1 MKILIIDDDD
11 VALEVLEHA
20 LSQFG
25 YQVTVARNGR
35 EGLDLVRSGQF
46 RMVVS
51 DWEMPKMT
59 GIELCREIRR
69 RSASGY
75 VYVILLT
82 SRHGT
87 QSVVDG
93 MNAGADD
100 FVSKPFQPQELV
112 VRIRAGERILSL
124 ESRELIIFSM
134 AKLAESRDPE
144 TGKHLERMRE
154 YCRVI
159 AEHLSQQAK
168 YPRRSGRRLRATHLH
183 DQSAARHRQ
192 SGHSRQHPAQGRQA
206 HQRRIRD
213 HEEARGNRRQTLDA
227 TASAHPE
234 AKFLCMARDIAR
246 CHHEK
251 FDGSGYPHGLAGT
264 AIPLCGRIVALADV
278 YDALT
283 TKRVYK
289 PAFATRTPSRSSAKA
304 AGGIST
310 RTSSTHSKPTKIA
323 SLRFAIN
330 LPSARSKRPTRIA
343 QRQNE
348 LILQYARQSRLESA
362 GRPQRIATSQGPLP
376 LTRAASL
383 PSVCP
388 GLITVGI
395 VTCPGCAVQEGSS
408 PAVAPIAGATAV
420 EAVQK

>member
-1 MKILIIDDDD
+1 VKILIIDDDD

-168 YPRRSGRRLRATHLH
+168 YREEVDGDYVQLIYMTSPLH
-183 DQSAARHRQ
+183 DIGKVGIPDNILLKAGKLTS
-192 SGHSRQHPAQGRQA
+192 
-206 HQRRIRD
+206 
-213 HEEARGNRRQTLDA
+213 EEFEIMKKHAEIGAQTLDA

-251 FDGSGYPHGLAGT
+251 FDGSGYPRGLAGT

-289 PAFATRTPSRSSAKA
+289 PAFDHANAVAIIREGRGRHFDPDIVDAFEANEDRF
-304 AGGIST
+304 
-310 RTSSTHSKPTKIA
+310 IA
-323 SLRFAIN
+323 ICDQLTLREEQEAHAN
-330 LPSARSKRPTRIA
+330 A

-348 LILQYARQSRLESA
+348 LILQ
-362 GRPQRIATSQGPLP
+362 
-376 LTRAASL
+376 
-383 PSVCP
+383 
-388 GLITVGI
+388 
-395 VTCPGCAVQEGSS
+395 
-408 PAVAPIAGATAV
+408 
-420 EAVQK
+420 

>member
-1 MKILIIDDDD
+1 VKILIVDDDE
-11 VALEVLEHA
+11 VAVEVLEHA

-25 YQVTVARNGR
+25 YQVTVAHNGR

-59 GIELCREIRR
+59 GVELCEEIRR

-144 TGKHLERMRE
+144 TGAHLERMRE

-159 AEHLSQQAK
+159 AEHLSRQAK
-168 YPRRSGRRLRATHLH
+168 FRERVDGDYVQLIYMTSPLH
-183 DQSAARHRQ
+183 DIGKVGIPDRILLKAGQLTREEFEIMKNHAEIGAR
-192 SGHSRQHPAQGRQA
+192 
-206 HQRRIRD
+206 
-213 HEEARGNRRQTLDA
+213 TLDA
-227 TASAHPE
+227 TASAHPG

-251 FDGSGYPHGLAGT
+251 FDGSGYPNGLSGEE
-264 AIPLCGRIVALADV
+264 IPLCGRIVALADV

-289 PAFATRTPSRSSAKA
+289 PAFSHDKAVAIIRAGRSRHFDPDIVDAFEA
-304 AGGIST
+304 NEA
-310 RTSSTHSKPTKIA
+310 
-323 SLRFAIN
+323 RFMAIRGQFDRREEQE
-330 LPSARSKRPTRIA
+330 AQAIA
-343 QRQNE
+343 QRQVE
-348 LILQYARQSRLESA
+348 LVL
-362 GRPQRIATSQGPLP
+362 
-376 LTRAASL
+376 
-383 PSVCP
+383 
-388 GLITVGI
+388 
-395 VTCPGCAVQEGSS
+395 
-408 PAVAPIAGATAV
+408 
-420 EAVQK
+420 

>member
-1 MKILIIDDDD
+1 VKILIIDDDD

-59 GIELCREIRR
+59 GIELCQEIRR

-134 AKLAESRDPE
+134 AKLAESRDPD

-159 AEHLSQQAK
+159 AEHLSRQAK
-168 YPRRSGRRLRATHLH
+168 FREEVDGDYVQLIYMTSPLH
-183 DQSAARHRQ
+183 DIGKVGIPDNILLKAGKLTS
-192 SGHSRQHPAQGRQA
+192 
-206 HQRRIRD
+206 
-213 HEEARGNRRQTLDA
+213 EEFEIMKKHAEIGAQTLDA

-251 FDGSGYPHGLAGT
+251 FDGSGYPNGLVGT

-289 PAFATRTPSRSSAKA
+289 AAFDHENAVAIIREGRGRHFDPDIVDAFEANEDRFIAIRDQLTRREEQEAQA
-304 AGGIST
+304 
-310 RTSSTHSKPTKIA
+310 
-323 SLRFAIN
+323 
-330 LPSARSKRPTRIA
+330 IA

-348 LILQYARQSRLESA
+348 LVLQ
-362 GRPQRIATSQGPLP
+362 
-376 LTRAASL
+376 
-383 PSVCP
+383 
-388 GLITVGI
+388 
-395 VTCPGCAVQEGSS
+395 
-408 PAVAPIAGATAV
+408 
-420 EAVQK
+420 